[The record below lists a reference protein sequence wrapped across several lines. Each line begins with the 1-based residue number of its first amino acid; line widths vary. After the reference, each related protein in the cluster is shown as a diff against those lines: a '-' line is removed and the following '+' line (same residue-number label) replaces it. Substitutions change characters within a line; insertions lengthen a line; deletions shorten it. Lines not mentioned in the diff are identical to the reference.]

1 MEACLTLTRS
11 FYFSEENTIK
21 QFVEVHPTEDKT
33 RLTNKIL
40 ARIMTKCTKE
50 ISDEQLAILLKYKN
64 NPSDLKFKEHEALI
78 NIDWEEL
85 RYKGEISE
93 ESKRPVEMS
102 PAE

>member
-11 FYFSEENTIK
+11 FYFKEENIIN

-50 ISDEQLAILLKYKN
+50 INDEQMAALL
-64 NPSDLKFKEHEALI
+64 
-78 NIDWEEL
+78 
-85 RYKGEISE
+85 
-93 ESKRPVEMS
+93 
-102 PAE
+102 

>member
-11 FYFSEENTIK
+11 FYFNEEKTIK

-50 ISDEQLAILLKYKN
+50 ITEEQLAILLPYKN
-64 NPSDLKFKEHEALI
+64 TPTELKFKPHEDLI

-85 RYKGEISE
+85 RFKGEITE
-93 ESKRPVEMS
+93 ESKRPVEMT
-102 PAE
+102 P